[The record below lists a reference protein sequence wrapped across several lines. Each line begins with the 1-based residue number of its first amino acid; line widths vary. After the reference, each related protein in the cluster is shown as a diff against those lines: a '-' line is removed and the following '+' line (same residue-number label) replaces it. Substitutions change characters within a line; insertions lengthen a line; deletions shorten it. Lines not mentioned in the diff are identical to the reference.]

1 MKKVL
6 AIILVIAV
14 CAVFVTSL
22 AACNDKSDWEKI
34 QESGEL
40 VIGITYFKPMNYY
53 EGETL
58 VGFETEFATA
68 VCNKLGLTPKF
79 QEINWNNKIV
89 ELQSGNIDVIWNGM
103 TINQE
108 YYENMEISNAYMTN
122 RQVAIIKKSNASLY
136 TDIASM
142 SDAKLGAEQQSAGEK
157 AIRANG
163 TLADNEIITLTAQ
176 TDVLN
181 ELKAGTIDVGFI
193 DIVMATASVGEGTDY
208 ADLMIVENAMIG
220 DDELYGIGMRKGS
233 TKLLEKINA
242 AIKELYDD
250 NTLTTIAA
258 KYGLSSALVAQK

>member
-1 MKKVL
+1 M
-6 AIILVIAV
+6 
-14 CAVFVTSL
+14 
-22 AACNDKSDWEKI
+22 
-34 QESGEL
+34 
-40 VIGITYFKPMNYY
+40 
-53 EGETL
+53 
-58 VGFETEFATA
+58 
-68 VCNKLGLTPKF
+68 
-79 QEINWNNKIV
+79 

-163 TLADNEIITLTAQ
+163 TLADNEMITLTAQ

-233 TKLLEKINA
+233 TELLEKINA